1 MRLENENLIRSYLLG
16 TLPQARGEELEQ
28 RLLTDDDLAEEL
40 SLVEEELTED
50 YARNALNAADREQ
63 FEKYYL
69 TTPKRRQKLMLVRGF
84 KKYAS
89 DVGPGRIADV
99 RPSRPWYHV
108 FQNPQWRTAAAVLL
122 IFVAGAGV
130 WRLYFYRNDVDK
142 GLLAL
147 NEAYKAARPVEA
159 RVTGLGYAPFSVT
172 RGPNDVN
179 SRELDRS
186 AALLL
191 NAASEKPNPESLH
204 ALGRLYLLNR
214 EFDKAIQQFEEAIKT
229 TPNNAQLQSDLGAAL
244 LEKGKLERATDQSG
258 RSETTL
264 ASSLVHLNR
273 ALELNDSLLDAR
285 FNRALLYEEMRLT
298 PQALQDWQKYLTF
311 DSNSRWADEARKK
324 LEQIQ
329 KQGAT
334 VSQRDEDLFRD
345 FQQART
351 SGDEETVW
359 RVFSKAHLRNGNS
372 ITNKLVDEYLNAATG
387 ARSKEATE
395 SLQALTQLGKLSN
408 DKTGDRFTS
417 DLAAIYRSA
426 NSSNQNALLQARK
439 EAAGA
444 YELFS
449 RSKQDQA
456 ILLYQRARTVFEQLG
471 DYPEALLASFWINF
485 CVDQQGDPER
495 SLPLFEQLET
505 ECERRGYKW
514 LRSIT
519 LIGLANSHG
528 RRREYSSALDYA
540 HTSYKI
546 ATENVDQNGMLRGL
560 NSLASFYREIG
571 NFRLSLRMAQQGLD
585 LGTEISADAS
595 QMVGFYATSAWDFNY
610 LSHYAAALEFEKQAL
625 HLGQQMNNPLVLSR
639 YQVQMGLIQGMLKN
653 YDQAIQNI
661 RLGIEAGESVGQETI
676 REEIT
681 SYGQLELGRAYR
693 ESGQIDAALAALAG
707 AESYTQKNVE
717 QVWLLHEVKKEQL
730 LAKIAQGDVTGAQ
743 QELARVIAAY
753 EDQRDKILEESNRRS
768 FFDKEQ
774 SIYDVAVDFAL
785 SQLRN
790 AQQAFDYS
798 ESSRARSLLD
808 TSTGDWRVADEDRTP
823 DLRFSSTSKP
833 MPLDQ
838 LRANL
843 PPRAQLLQFAVL
855 KDKLIVWYLSRE
867 RFEHAVVNIS
877 SDALMDKVDRLL
889 ALITTP
895 PRDNINQLQTIA
907 AELYNL
913 LIAPVA
919 QFLDQGKQLC
929 IVPDKILNLLPFN
942 VLFSSSSQRYLIE
955 DFALSYASSANL
967 LVRDSEL
974 ATTKDRASERL
985 LGVGNPSFDRSAF
998 TELADLP
1005 SASLEV
1011 EKIAGLY
1018 EPSSVLLRGPEA
1030 KKSQVLN
1037 AIRDVDVLH
1046 LASHYLPNTA
1056 SPMMSKLILAGN
1068 TREPSDTGV
1077 LHPYEVYRLKPLR
1090 VRLAVL
1096 AGCRTGVEGYVNGE
1110 GAIGLGRPFSAAGVP
1125 LVVAS
1130 LWSVD
1135 SQATTELMIEFHRLR
1150 KQKSLS
1156 SAQALQA
1163 AQVQMLKNG
1172 NPSYRSPY
1180 YWASFS
1186 LTGGYSDY

>member
-1 MRLENENLIRSYLLG
+1 M
-16 TLPQARGEELEQ
+16 
-28 RLLTDDDLAEEL
+28 LTDDDLAEEL
-40 SLVEEELTED
+40 SLVEEELIED

-63 FEKYYL
+63 FEKYFL

-84 KKYAS
+84 RKYAS
-89 DVGPGRIADV
+89 DAAPARIADV
-99 RPSRPWYHV
+99 RPSRRWYDV
-108 FQNPQWRTAAAVLL
+108 FREPQWRAVAALLL
-122 IFVAGAGV
+122 IAVVGAGI
-130 WRLYFYRNDVDK
+130 WRFYFYRNDVDK

-147 NEAYKAARPVEA
+147 NEAYKTARPVEA
-159 RVTGLGYAPFSVT
+159 RVTGLGYAPYSVT

-186 AALLL
+186 AALLV

-214 EFDKAIQQFEEAIKT
+214 EFDKAIQQFEEALKT
-229 TPNNAQLQSDLGAAL
+229 TPDNAQLQSDLGAAL

-264 ASSLVHLNR
+264 AGSLVHLNR

-285 FNRALLYEEMRLT
+285 FNRALLYEQMRLT
-298 PQALQDWQKYLTF
+298 PQALQDWQKYRSL
-311 DSNSRWADEARKK
+311 DSTSHWADEARRK
-324 LEQIQ
+324 LEEIQ
-329 KQGAT
+329 KQGDS
-334 VSQRDEDLFRD
+334 VSQRAGDLFRD
-345 FQQART
+345 FQQARA

-359 RVFSKAHLRNGNS
+359 RIFSKAHLRNGNS
-372 ITNKLVDEYLNAATG
+372 ITNKFVDVYLNGSIVGRSNEAA
-387 ARSKEATE
+387 E

-417 DLAAIYRSA
+417 DLAAVYRSA
-426 NSSNQNALLQARK
+426 NVSNQNALLQARK
-439 EAAGA
+439 DAAGA

-449 RSKQDQA
+449 RSKQDEA

-471 DYPEALLASFWINF
+471 DYPEALLASFWINY

-495 SLPLFEQLET
+495 SLPLFEQLEK

-528 RRREYSSALDYA
+528 RKREYSRALDYA
-540 HTSYKI
+540 RTSYQI

-560 NSLASFYREIG
+560 NSLSSAYREVG

-625 HLGQQMNNPLVLSR
+625 HLAEQINNPLAVSR
-639 YQVQMGLIQGMLKN
+639 YQVQMGLIHGMLKN

-661 RLGIEAGESVGQETI
+661 RLGIDAGASVGQETI

-693 ESGQIDAALAALAG
+693 ESGQIEAALASLAG
-707 AESYTQKNVE
+707 AESYTQKNGE

-753 EDQRDKILEESNRRS
+753 EDQRERVLEESNRKS
-768 FFDKEQ
+768 FFDREQ

-785 SQLRN
+785 TQLGN

-808 TSTGDWRVADEDRTP
+808 TSTGDWRVADEDKTP
-823 DLRFSSTSKP
+823 DLRFSSASKP
-833 MPLDQ
+833 RPLDQ
-838 LRANL
+838 IRVNL

-855 KDKLIVWYLSRE
+855 KDKLIIWYVSRE

-889 ALITTP
+889 ALVTTP
-895 PRDNINQLQTIA
+895 PRDNSNQLQTIA

-942 VLFSSSSQRYLIE
+942 VLLSSSSQRYLIQ

-967 LVRDSEL
+967 FVRDSEL
-974 ATTKDRASERL
+974 ATTKERASERL
-985 LGVGNPSFDRSAF
+985 LGVGNPSFDRTAF
-998 TELADLP
+998 PELADLP
-1005 SASLEV
+1005 SASKEV
-1011 EKIAGLY
+1011 EGIVGLY
-1018 EPSSVLLRGPEA
+1018 EPSSLLLRGPEA
-1030 KKSQVLN
+1030 KKSAVLS

-1046 LASHYLPNTA
+1046 LASHYLPDTA

-1068 TREPSDTGV
+1068 SREPSDTSV
-1077 LHPYEVYRLKPLR
+1077 LHPYEIYRLKPLR

-1163 AQVQMLKNG
+1163 AQVQMLQNG
-1172 NPSYRSPY
+1172 NTNYRSPY